1 MKTTR
6 FVKVLLLSSALLM
19 MAAPTYAASSQK
31 VSNTVSATFT
41 VKPVTPSFVLKWV
54 GDDELLDTLSPQTVN
69 SGDSRNVTVRAIT
82 SQVYTNVELKFTITR
97 TDGTTMQNGDV
108 ELAEYVE
115 DSLGNAETGNV
126 NGIGD
131 LVIFSDFYPSIS
143 TPGQDFK
150 YNLKFNT
157 AGEYVIKVVAIKV
170 PS

>member
-41 VKPVTPSFVLKWV
+41 VKPATPSFVLKWV

-82 SQVYTNVELKFTITR
+82 SQVYANVELKFTITR
-97 TDGTTMQNGDV
+97 TDGATIQEGDV

-126 NGIGD
+126 NGNGD
-131 LVIFSDFYPSIS
+131 LVIFSDFYPSVS
-143 TPGQDFK
+143 TPSQDFK